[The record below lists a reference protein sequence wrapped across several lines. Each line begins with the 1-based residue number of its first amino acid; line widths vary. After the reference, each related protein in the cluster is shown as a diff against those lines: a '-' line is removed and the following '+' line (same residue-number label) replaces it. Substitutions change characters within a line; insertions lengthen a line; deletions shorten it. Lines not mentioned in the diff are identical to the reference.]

1 MKSMFLMLFVS
12 LILISC
18 GNNPV
23 GVMSDPVEVYIRNGS
38 EYRILKA
45 ESDNQFLT
53 MIIGIDRD
61 TVYAENGSDII
72 VTLYEI
78 NPGSTRSSMKKYSV
92 SNYKARDGLLI
103 EK

>member
-1 MKSMFLMLFVS
+1 MKQ
-12 LILISC
+12 LIAIACIFIASC

-45 ESDNQFLT
+45 ESDNQLLT

>member
-1 MKSMFLMLFVS
+1 MKQ
-12 LILISC
+12 LIAIACIFIASC
-18 GNNPV
+18 GTNPV
-23 GVMSDPVEVYIRNGS
+23 GVISDPVEVYIRNGS

-92 SNYKARDGLLI
+92 SNYKARDGLSI

>member
-1 MKSMFLMLFVS
+1 MKQ
-12 LILISC
+12 LIAIACIFIASC

-23 GVMSDPVEVYIRNGS
+23 GVISDPVEVYIRNGS

>member
-1 MKSMFLMLFVS
+1 MKQ
-12 LILISC
+12 LIAIACIFIASC

-45 ESDNQFLT
+45 ESDNQLLT

-92 SNYKARDGLLI
+92 SNYKARDGLSI

>member
-1 MKSMFLMLFVS
+1 MKQ
-12 LILISC
+12 LIAIACIFIASC
-18 GNNPV
+18 GTNPV
-23 GVMSDPVEVYIRNGS
+23 GVISDPVEVYIRNGS

-45 ESDNQFLT
+45 ESDNQLLT

-92 SNYKARDGLLI
+92 SNYKARDGLSI

>member
-1 MKSMFLMLFVS
+1 MKQ
-12 LILISC
+12 LIAIACIFIASC

-45 ESDNQFLT
+45 ESDNQLLT

-92 SNYKARDGLLI
+92 SNYKARDRLLI

>member
-1 MKSMFLMLFVS
+1 MKQ
-12 LILISC
+12 LIAIACIFIASC

-23 GVMSDPVEVYIRNGS
+23 GVMSDRVEVYIRNGS

-45 ESDNQFLT
+45 ESDNQLLT

-92 SNYKARDGLLI
+92 SNYKARDGLSI

>member
-1 MKSMFLMLFVS
+1 MKQ
-12 LILISC
+12 LIAIACIFIASC

-23 GVMSDPVEVYIRNGS
+23 GVISNPVEVYIRNGS

>member
-1 MKSMFLMLFVS
+1 MKQ
-12 LILISC
+12 LIAIACIFIASC
-18 GNNPV
+18 GTNPV
-23 GVMSDPVEVYIRNGS
+23 GVISDPVEVYIRNGS
-38 EYRILKA
+38 KYRILKA
-45 ESDNQFLT
+45 ESDNQLLT

-92 SNYKARDGLLI
+92 SNYKARDGLSI

>member
-1 MKSMFLMLFVS
+1 MKQ
-12 LILISC
+12 LIAIACIFIASC

-23 GVMSDPVEVYIRNGS
+23 GVISNPVEVYIRNGS

-45 ESDNQFLT
+45 ESDNQLLT

-92 SNYKARDGLLI
+92 SNYKARDGLSI

>member
-1 MKSMFLMLFVS
+1 MKQ
-12 LILISC
+12 LIAIACIFIASC

-23 GVMSDPVEVYIRNGS
+23 GVISDPVEVYIRNGS

-45 ESDNQFLT
+45 ESDNQLLT

-92 SNYKARDGLLI
+92 SNYKARDGLSI

>member
-1 MKSMFLMLFVS
+1 MKQ
-12 LILISC
+12 LIAIACIFIASC

>member
-1 MKSMFLMLFVS
+1 MKQ
-12 LILISC
+12 LIAIACIFIASC
-18 GNNPV
+18 GTNPV
-23 GVMSDPVEVYIRNGS
+23 GVISDPVAVYIRNGS

>member
-1 MKSMFLMLFVS
+1 MKQ
-12 LILISC
+12 LIAIACIFIASC

-23 GVMSDPVEVYIRNGS
+23 GVISDPVEVYIRNGS

-45 ESDNQFLT
+45 ESDNQLLT

>member
-1 MKSMFLMLFVS
+1 MKQ
-12 LILISC
+12 LIAIACIFIASC

-23 GVMSDPVEVYIRNGS
+23 GVISDPVEVYIRNGS
-38 EYRILKA
+38 KYRILKA
-45 ESDNQFLT
+45 ESDNQLLT

-78 NPGSTRSSMKKYSV
+78 DLGSTRASMEKYSV
-92 SNYKARDGLLI
+92 SNYKARDGLSI